1 MNQGVVGTALFASGA
16 ATAVQ
21 RRVQGRN
28 ERAVAATPL
37 KIAQPFMAGSKS
49 PEPGKSRQGRQ
60 KTRSPISGLKQGHTF
75 AQNTRCLRQELKEH
89 IFCRPCRDSGAYLTT
104 KPSHKWLGYFQR
116 FSCSILLMLALLIL
130 AITPNAGAQ
139 SFTPPALPQI
149 PYQTFNVEN
158 YGASGDGIVTNTESI
173 QAAINA
179 AGAAGGGMVH
189 IPAGTF
195 LCGPIHLASQVNLHM
210 DAGALLRM
218 LPLDKYPGGTQ
229 DPESFIT
236 GAHLHDVAISGS
248 GAIDGQGAP
257 WWPYARVQGAFRP
270 RMIALQSCDRLLLE
284 DVTLS
289 NSPMFHIALG
299 GKCSDVTVRRLTIRA
314 PASEDPVTPSHNT
327 DACDVTGHHVLI
339 EDCDVSVGDD
349 NFTCSGGTS
358 DVLITNCTYGFGH
371 GVSIGS
377 HTAGGISNLTVVH
390 CTFNG
395 TDAGIR
401 IKSDRDRGGF
411 VHDLRYMDL
420 QMTNVGCPIL
430 IYAAY
435 MAPERQYRNL
445 NGLTPDVAASYPAA
459 PVGGR
464 TPIYRNFTFSNITAT
479 AKPGNRAG
487 LIWGLPEMPVSN
499 VLLENVTIT
508 ADKPLGIFNAQ
519 GVRLVNC
526 KITTPQDI
534 NPMATANAT
543 VAGKP

>member
-1 MNQGVVGTALFASGA
+1 MKFAFILPLITSII
-16 ATAVQ
+16 
-21 RRVQGRN
+21 
-28 ERAVAATPL
+28 RAEPVKYAHASRIDE
-37 KIAQPFMAGSKS
+37 KQPGGSW
-49 PEPGKSRQGRQ
+49 PGWA
-60 KTRSPISGLKQGHTF
+60 IS
-75 AQNTRCLRQELKEH
+75 
-89 IFCRPCRDSGAYLTT
+89 I
-104 KPSHKWLGYFQR
+104 
-116 FSCSILLMLALLIL
+116 LALLIQL
-130 AITPNAGAQ
+130 GIPYSRAQ
-139 SFTPPALPQI
+139 SFTPSTLPLI
-149 PYQTFNVEN
+149 PDHSFNIEN
-158 YGASGDGIVTNTESI
+158 YGAIGDGIATNTKSI

-179 AGAAGGGMVH
+179 ANAAGGGVVH
-189 IPAGTF
+189 VPAGTF
-195 LCGPIHLASQVNLHM
+195 LCGPFQLASQVNLHL

-218 LPLDKYPGGTQ
+218 LPLDKYPGGTE
-229 DPESFIT
+229 DPDSFIS
-236 GAHLHDVAISGS
+236 GQHLHDVAISGS

-257 WWPYARVQGAFRP
+257 WWPYARIHGASRP
-270 RMIALQSCDRLLLE
+270 RMIALQSCERLLLE

-299 GKCSDVTVRRLTIRA
+299 GKCSDVTIRRLTIRA
-314 PASEDPVTPSHNT
+314 PASEDPVSPSHNT
-327 DACDVTGHHVLI
+327 DACDVIGRHILI

-377 HTAGGISNLTVVH
+377 HTVGGVSNLTVVH

-411 VHDLRYMDL
+411 VHNLCYKDL

-430 IYAAY
+430 IYGAY
-435 MAPERQYRNL
+435 MASERQYRNL
-445 NGLTPDVAASYPAA
+445 NDLSPDVAASYAAA
-459 PVGGR
+459 PVGGH
-464 TPIYRNFTFSNITAT
+464 TPVYQNITFSDITAT

-508 ADKPLGIFNAQ
+508 ADKPFGIFNAR

-526 KITTPQDI
+526 KITTPPDI
-534 NPMATANAT
+534 NPIASANA
-543 VAGKP
+543 VIAGAP